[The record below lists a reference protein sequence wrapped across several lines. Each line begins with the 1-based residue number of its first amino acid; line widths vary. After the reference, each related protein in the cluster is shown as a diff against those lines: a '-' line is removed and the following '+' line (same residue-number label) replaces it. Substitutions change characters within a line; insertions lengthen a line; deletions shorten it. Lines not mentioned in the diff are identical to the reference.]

1 VSFSFPLSLYLFLLL
16 SYFSSLHLTVQLW
29 NEKLTTSCL
38 SGNGSK
44 DVAEVLLTLKKKEWA
59 DKLDWQVAQ

>member
-1 VSFSFPLSLYLFLLL
+1 MEQILII
-16 SYFSSLHLTVQLW
+16 
-29 NEKLTTSCL
+29 SCL